1 MGSRHKHLIMN
12 TTHINTLL
20 VLAERAR
27 QAGLI
32 QFDEMPAVL
41 VAVKA
46 GRDTIQAA
54 QAQPVMTAE
63 TTPEKAG

>member
-1 MGSRHKHLIMN
+1 MN

-41 VAVKA
+41 EAVKA

>member
-1 MGSRHKHLIMN
+1 MN

-32 QFDEMPAVL
+32 QFEEMPAV
-41 VAVKA
+41 VEAVKS

-54 QAQPVMTAE
+54 QAQQS
-63 TTPEKAG
+63 TPAAAASDAAPERAKGSKAV

>member
-1 MGSRHKHLIMN
+1 MN

-32 QFDEMPAVL
+32 QFDEMPAV
-41 VAVKA
+41 VEAVKA

-54 QAQPVMTAE
+54 QAPPELTADV
-63 TTPEKAG
+63 TPEKGKK